1 MYIRMCVYTCSSVL
15 SESWHPNK
23 QKGYLVPRFWLLNTL
38 SSKKN
43 WGFLEKVKNE
53 LEKKF
58 RAKKQKNAHR
68 IMEMCSRFKRGP
80 TDYIWDNM
88 GIKINNVVRR
98 L

>member
-1 MYIRMCVYTCSSVL
+1 MCVYTGSSVL

-23 QKGYLVPRFWLLNTL
+23 QKGYLVPRSWLLNPL

-58 RAKKQKNAHR
+58 CARKQRNAQR
-68 IMEMCSRFKRGP
+68 IMETCSRFKGGP